1 MKQII
6 PPGRLRLG
14 VLASGR
20 GSNFDAI
27 CAATRR
33 GDLDAEV
40 RVLVSDRRDA
50 AVLTKADERGIPAI
64 HLDPGRFSHREDY
77 ERRLVE
83 VLQEYDVNLVVLAG
97 YMRLVGPTILE
108 SFPNRVVN
116 IHPALLPAF
125 TGLNAQR
132 QAVEYGVRFSG
143 CTVHIVDH
151 GMDTGPIIMQAVVP
165 VEQEDDEDTLALR
178 ILAQEHEI
186 YWRSLQL
193 LAEGRLWLQGRK
205 VYIRPL
211 LPTQGGHEDE
221 TSTN

>member
-1 MKQII
+1 MKRIM

-40 RVLVSDRRDA
+40 RVLVTDRPDA
-50 AVLTKADERGIPAI
+50 GVLSKAKDRGIPAL
-64 HLDPGRFSHREDY
+64 HLDPGNFTHREAY
-77 ERRLVE
+77 ERRLIE
-83 VLQEYDVNLVVLAG
+83 ALQEHDVNLVALAG
-97 YMRLVGPTILE
+97 YMRLVGRTLLE
-108 SFPNRVVN
+108 VFPNRVVN
-116 IHPALLPAF
+116 IHPALLPSFA
-125 TGLNAQR
+125 GLHAQR

-143 CTVHIVDH
+143 CTVHIVDQ
-151 GMDTGPIIMQAVVP
+151 GMDTGPILMQAAVP

-193 LAEGRLWLQGRK
+193 FAEGRLWLQGRK
-205 VYIRPL
+205 VYIRP
-211 LPTQGGHEDE
+211 
-221 TSTN
+221 

>member
-27 CAATRR
+27 YAATRR